1 MDILRQDMGITL
13 YEDDNGLHLYI
24 QEQPVL
30 ENYPKDMIFRSAI
43 EKSFNN
49 LVKIQKEKQKKNK

>member
-1 MDILRQDMGITL
+1 MNILKQDMGITL

>member
-1 MDILRQDMGITL
+1 MNILRQDMGITL